1 MRELASIRKDINSV
15 DSAIRELF
23 LLRMS
28 LAHEVAET
36 KAQSDDKIYK
46 PDREAEIIEQ
56 RSAGMEEEIRLKYI
70 ALLQSMIRASREY
83 QYSEILRQTPE
94 KFPFYPAETLA
105 KPKTVFYQ
113 GVPGAYQEL
122 AARALFPR
130 CEPQNV
136 PTWEQV
142 FQSVR
147 DGKADIGVILGSGL
161 GDYAEALED
170 AVKLPYSEIPGFP
183 RSTVAGHAGMWCC
196 GTLYGKRVV
205 MMQGRFHYYEGYG
218 MKDVTLPVRVM
229 QKIGVKTLIVTNAA
243 GGVNLG
249 YHPGELMVIGD
260 MFSMTAQNPLIGPN
274 LDAFGPRFPDMS
286 CAFDKELRAL
296 AHECANEQGF
306 ALREGVYAQMTG
318 PTYETPA
325 EIRMLRTLG
334 ADAVGMSTVPEV
346 IVARHGG
353 MRVLGIS
360 CITNMAAGIL
370 DQPLNHA
377 EVTETANRVKGQFR
391 NLLDRIIEKM

>member
-1 MRELASIRKDINSV
+1 MMDEMKRIDEAAVKVLAV
-15 DSAIRELF
+15 
-23 LLRMS
+23 
-28 LAHEVAET
+28 
-36 KAQSDDKIYK
+36 
-46 PDREAEIIEQ
+46 
-56 RSAGMEEEIRLKYI
+56 
-70 ALLQSMIRASREY
+70 
-83 QYSEILRQTPE
+83 
-94 KFPFYPAETLA
+94 
-105 KPKTVFYQ
+105 
-113 GVPGAYQEL
+113 
-122 AARALFPR
+122 
-130 CEPQNV
+130 C
-136 PTWEQV
+136 
-142 FQSVR
+142 
-147 DGKADIGVILGSGL
+147 GKADIGVILGSGL

-260 MFSMTAQNPLIGPN
+260 IFSMTAQNPLIGPN

>member
-1 MRELASIRKDINSV
+1 MMDEMKRIDEAAAKVLAV
-15 DSAIRELF
+15 
-23 LLRMS
+23 
-28 LAHEVAET
+28 
-36 KAQSDDKIYK
+36 
-46 PDREAEIIEQ
+46 
-56 RSAGMEEEIRLKYI
+56 
-70 ALLQSMIRASREY
+70 
-83 QYSEILRQTPE
+83 
-94 KFPFYPAETLA
+94 
-105 KPKTVFYQ
+105 
-113 GVPGAYQEL
+113 
-122 AARALFPR
+122 
-130 CEPQNV
+130 C
-136 PTWEQV
+136 
-142 FQSVR
+142 
-147 DGKADIGVILGSGL
+147 GKADIGVILGSGL

-274 LDAFGPRFPDMS
+274 LDVFGPRFPDMS

>member
-1 MRELASIRKDINSV
+1 MMDEMKRIDEAAAKVLAV
-15 DSAIRELF
+15 
-23 LLRMS
+23 
-28 LAHEVAET
+28 
-36 KAQSDDKIYK
+36 
-46 PDREAEIIEQ
+46 
-56 RSAGMEEEIRLKYI
+56 
-70 ALLQSMIRASREY
+70 
-83 QYSEILRQTPE
+83 
-94 KFPFYPAETLA
+94 
-105 KPKTVFYQ
+105 
-113 GVPGAYQEL
+113 
-122 AARALFPR
+122 
-130 CEPQNV
+130 C
-136 PTWEQV
+136 
-142 FQSVR
+142 
-147 DGKADIGVILGSGL
+147 GKADIGVILGSGL

-170 AVKLPYSEIPGFP
+170 TVKLPYSEIPGFP

-391 NLLDRIIEKM
+391 SLLDGIIEKM

>member
-1 MRELASIRKDINSV
+1 MMDEMKRIDEAAAKVLAV
-15 DSAIRELF
+15 
-23 LLRMS
+23 
-28 LAHEVAET
+28 
-36 KAQSDDKIYK
+36 
-46 PDREAEIIEQ
+46 
-56 RSAGMEEEIRLKYI
+56 
-70 ALLQSMIRASREY
+70 
-83 QYSEILRQTPE
+83 
-94 KFPFYPAETLA
+94 
-105 KPKTVFYQ
+105 
-113 GVPGAYQEL
+113 
-122 AARALFPR
+122 
-130 CEPQNV
+130 C
-136 PTWEQV
+136 
-142 FQSVR
+142 
-147 DGKADIGVILGSGL
+147 GKADIGVILGSGL

-205 MMQGRFHYYEGYG
+205 MMQGRFHYYEGYS

-229 QKIGVKTLIVTNAA
+229 QKIGVKTLVVTNAA

-353 MRVLGIS
+353 TRVLGIS

>member
-1 MRELASIRKDINSV
+1 MMDEMKRIDEAAAKVLAV
-15 DSAIRELF
+15 
-23 LLRMS
+23 
-28 LAHEVAET
+28 
-36 KAQSDDKIYK
+36 
-46 PDREAEIIEQ
+46 
-56 RSAGMEEEIRLKYI
+56 
-70 ALLQSMIRASREY
+70 
-83 QYSEILRQTPE
+83 
-94 KFPFYPAETLA
+94 
-105 KPKTVFYQ
+105 
-113 GVPGAYQEL
+113 
-122 AARALFPR
+122 
-130 CEPQNV
+130 C
-136 PTWEQV
+136 
-142 FQSVR
+142 
-147 DGKADIGVILGSGL
+147 GKADISVILGSGL

-229 QKIGVKTLIVTNAA
+229 QKIGVKTLVVTNAA

-286 CAFDKELRAL
+286 CTFDKELRAL

-370 DQPLNHA
+370 DQPLSHA

>member
-1 MRELASIRKDINSV
+1 MMDEMKRIDEAAAKVLAV
-15 DSAIRELF
+15 
-23 LLRMS
+23 
-28 LAHEVAET
+28 
-36 KAQSDDKIYK
+36 
-46 PDREAEIIEQ
+46 
-56 RSAGMEEEIRLKYI
+56 
-70 ALLQSMIRASREY
+70 
-83 QYSEILRQTPE
+83 
-94 KFPFYPAETLA
+94 
-105 KPKTVFYQ
+105 
-113 GVPGAYQEL
+113 
-122 AARALFPR
+122 
-130 CEPQNV
+130 C
-136 PTWEQV
+136 
-142 FQSVR
+142 
-147 DGKADIGVILGSGL
+147 GKADIGVILGSGL

-260 MFSMTAQNPLIGPN
+260 IFSMTAQNPLIGPN

-318 PTYETPA
+318 PMYETPA

>member
-1 MRELASIRKDINSV
+1 MMDEMKRIDEAAAKVLAV
-15 DSAIRELF
+15 
-23 LLRMS
+23 
-28 LAHEVAET
+28 
-36 KAQSDDKIYK
+36 
-46 PDREAEIIEQ
+46 
-56 RSAGMEEEIRLKYI
+56 
-70 ALLQSMIRASREY
+70 
-83 QYSEILRQTPE
+83 
-94 KFPFYPAETLA
+94 
-105 KPKTVFYQ
+105 
-113 GVPGAYQEL
+113 
-122 AARALFPR
+122 
-130 CEPQNV
+130 C
-136 PTWEQV
+136 
-142 FQSVR
+142 
-147 DGKADIGVILGSGL
+147 GKADIGVILGSGL

-229 QKIGVKTLIVTNAA
+229 QKIGMKTLVVTNAT

>member
-1 MRELASIRKDINSV
+1 MMDEMKRIDEAAAKVLAV
-15 DSAIRELF
+15 
-23 LLRMS
+23 
-28 LAHEVAET
+28 
-36 KAQSDDKIYK
+36 
-46 PDREAEIIEQ
+46 
-56 RSAGMEEEIRLKYI
+56 
-70 ALLQSMIRASREY
+70 
-83 QYSEILRQTPE
+83 
-94 KFPFYPAETLA
+94 
-105 KPKTVFYQ
+105 
-113 GVPGAYQEL
+113 
-122 AARALFPR
+122 
-130 CEPQNV
+130 C
-136 PTWEQV
+136 
-142 FQSVR
+142 
-147 DGKADIGVILGSGL
+147 GKADIGVILGSGL

-229 QKIGVKTLIVTNAA
+229 QKIGVKTLVVTNAA

-334 ADAVGMSTVPEV
+334 ADAVGMSTGPEV

>member
-1 MRELASIRKDINSV
+1 MMDEMKKIDEAAAKVLAV
-15 DSAIRELF
+15 
-23 LLRMS
+23 
-28 LAHEVAET
+28 
-36 KAQSDDKIYK
+36 
-46 PDREAEIIEQ
+46 
-56 RSAGMEEEIRLKYI
+56 
-70 ALLQSMIRASREY
+70 
-83 QYSEILRQTPE
+83 
-94 KFPFYPAETLA
+94 
-105 KPKTVFYQ
+105 
-113 GVPGAYQEL
+113 
-122 AARALFPR
+122 
-130 CEPQNV
+130 C
-136 PTWEQV
+136 
-142 FQSVR
+142 
-147 DGKADIGVILGSGL
+147 GKADIGVILGSGL

-260 MFSMTAQNPLIGPN
+260 IFSMTAQNPLIGPN

-391 NLLDRIIEKM
+391 NLLDGIIEKM

>member
-1 MRELASIRKDINSV
+1 MMDEMKRIDEAAAKVLAV
-15 DSAIRELF
+15 
-23 LLRMS
+23 
-28 LAHEVAET
+28 
-36 KAQSDDKIYK
+36 
-46 PDREAEIIEQ
+46 
-56 RSAGMEEEIRLKYI
+56 
-70 ALLQSMIRASREY
+70 
-83 QYSEILRQTPE
+83 
-94 KFPFYPAETLA
+94 
-105 KPKTVFYQ
+105 
-113 GVPGAYQEL
+113 
-122 AARALFPR
+122 
-130 CEPQNV
+130 C
-136 PTWEQV
+136 
-142 FQSVR
+142 
-147 DGKADIGVILGSGL
+147 GKADIGVILGSGL

-196 GTLYGKRVV
+196 GTLHGKRVV

-318 PTYETPA
+318 PMYETPA

>member
-1 MRELASIRKDINSV
+1 MMDEMKRIDEAAAKVLAV
-15 DSAIRELF
+15 
-23 LLRMS
+23 
-28 LAHEVAET
+28 
-36 KAQSDDKIYK
+36 
-46 PDREAEIIEQ
+46 
-56 RSAGMEEEIRLKYI
+56 
-70 ALLQSMIRASREY
+70 
-83 QYSEILRQTPE
+83 
-94 KFPFYPAETLA
+94 
-105 KPKTVFYQ
+105 
-113 GVPGAYQEL
+113 
-122 AARALFPR
+122 
-130 CEPQNV
+130 C
-136 PTWEQV
+136 
-142 FQSVR
+142 
-147 DGKADIGVILGSGL
+147 GKADIGVILGSGL

-229 QKIGVKTLIVTNAA
+229 QKNGVKTLIVTNAA

-260 MFSMTAQNPLIGPN
+260 IFSMTAQNPLIGPN

>member
-1 MRELASIRKDINSV
+1 MMDEMKRIDEAAAKVLAV
-15 DSAIRELF
+15 
-23 LLRMS
+23 
-28 LAHEVAET
+28 
-36 KAQSDDKIYK
+36 
-46 PDREAEIIEQ
+46 
-56 RSAGMEEEIRLKYI
+56 
-70 ALLQSMIRASREY
+70 
-83 QYSEILRQTPE
+83 
-94 KFPFYPAETLA
+94 
-105 KPKTVFYQ
+105 
-113 GVPGAYQEL
+113 
-122 AARALFPR
+122 
-130 CEPQNV
+130 C
-136 PTWEQV
+136 
-142 FQSVR
+142 
-147 DGKADIGVILGSGL
+147 GKADIGVILGSGL

-353 MRVLGIS
+353 MRVLGIG

-370 DQPLNHA
+370 GQPLNHA

>member
-1 MRELASIRKDINSV
+1 MMDEMKRIDEAAAKVLAV
-15 DSAIRELF
+15 
-23 LLRMS
+23 
-28 LAHEVAET
+28 
-36 KAQSDDKIYK
+36 
-46 PDREAEIIEQ
+46 
-56 RSAGMEEEIRLKYI
+56 
-70 ALLQSMIRASREY
+70 
-83 QYSEILRQTPE
+83 
-94 KFPFYPAETLA
+94 
-105 KPKTVFYQ
+105 
-113 GVPGAYQEL
+113 
-122 AARALFPR
+122 
-130 CEPQNV
+130 C
-136 PTWEQV
+136 
-142 FQSVR
+142 
-147 DGKADIGVILGSGL
+147 GKADIGVILGSGL

-260 MFSMTAQNPLIGPN
+260 IFSMTAQNPLIGPN

-296 AHECANEQGF
+296 AHECANEQSF

>member
-1 MRELASIRKDINSV
+1 MMDEMKRIDEAAAKVLAV
-15 DSAIRELF
+15 
-23 LLRMS
+23 
-28 LAHEVAET
+28 
-36 KAQSDDKIYK
+36 
-46 PDREAEIIEQ
+46 
-56 RSAGMEEEIRLKYI
+56 
-70 ALLQSMIRASREY
+70 
-83 QYSEILRQTPE
+83 
-94 KFPFYPAETLA
+94 
-105 KPKTVFYQ
+105 
-113 GVPGAYQEL
+113 
-122 AARALFPR
+122 
-130 CEPQNV
+130 C
-136 PTWEQV
+136 
-142 FQSVR
+142 
-147 DGKADIGVILGSGL
+147 GKADIGVILGSGL

-170 AVKLPYSEIPGFP
+170 AVRLPYSEIPGFP

>member
-1 MRELASIRKDINSV
+1 MMDEMKRIDEAAAKVLAV
-15 DSAIRELF
+15 
-23 LLRMS
+23 
-28 LAHEVAET
+28 
-36 KAQSDDKIYK
+36 
-46 PDREAEIIEQ
+46 
-56 RSAGMEEEIRLKYI
+56 
-70 ALLQSMIRASREY
+70 
-83 QYSEILRQTPE
+83 
-94 KFPFYPAETLA
+94 
-105 KPKTVFYQ
+105 
-113 GVPGAYQEL
+113 
-122 AARALFPR
+122 
-130 CEPQNV
+130 C
-136 PTWEQV
+136 
-142 FQSVR
+142 
-147 DGKADIGVILGSGL
+147 GKADIGVILGSGL

-196 GTLYGKRVV
+196 GTLYSKRVV

-318 PTYETPA
+318 PMYETPA

>member
-1 MRELASIRKDINSV
+1 MDEMKRINDAAEKVLAV
-15 DSAIRELF
+15 CG
-23 LLRMS
+23 
-28 LAHEVAET
+28 
-36 KAQSDDKIYK
+36 Q
-46 PDREAEIIEQ
+46 AEIGI
-56 RSAGMEEEIRLKYI
+56 
-70 ALLQSMIRASREY
+70 
-83 QYSEILRQTPE
+83 
-94 KFPFYPAETLA
+94 
-105 KPKTVFYQ
+105 
-113 GVPGAYQEL
+113 
-122 AARALFPR
+122 
-130 CEPQNV
+130 
-136 PTWEQV
+136 
-142 FQSVR
+142 
-147 DGKADIGVILGSGL
+147 ILGSGL

-306 ALREGVYAQMTG
+306 ALRVHRAAQPDHTCRQERKAQRPPCRTVCRRKIPFHDVHG
-318 PTYETPA
+318 IGALRYKQNAAHDHRKRQKSFFTP
-325 EIRMLRTLG
+325 G
-334 ADAVGMSTVPEV
+334 
-346 IVARHGG
+346 H
-353 MRVLGIS
+353 
-360 CITNMAAGIL
+360 
-370 DQPLNHA
+370 
-377 EVTETANRVKGQFR
+377 
-391 NLLDRIIEKM
+391 

>member
-1 MRELASIRKDINSV
+1 MMDEMKRIDEAAAKVLAV
-15 DSAIRELF
+15 
-23 LLRMS
+23 
-28 LAHEVAET
+28 
-36 KAQSDDKIYK
+36 
-46 PDREAEIIEQ
+46 
-56 RSAGMEEEIRLKYI
+56 
-70 ALLQSMIRASREY
+70 
-83 QYSEILRQTPE
+83 
-94 KFPFYPAETLA
+94 
-105 KPKTVFYQ
+105 
-113 GVPGAYQEL
+113 
-122 AARALFPR
+122 
-130 CEPQNV
+130 C
-136 PTWEQV
+136 
-142 FQSVR
+142 
-147 DGKADIGVILGSGL
+147 GKADIGVILGSGL
-161 GDYAEALED
+161 GEYAEALED

-260 MFSMTAQNPLIGPN
+260 IFSMTAQNPLIGPN

-325 EIRMLRTLG
+325 EIRILRTLG

-391 NLLDRIIEKM
+391 NLLDGIIEKM

>member
-1 MRELASIRKDINSV
+1 MMDEMKRIDEAAAKVLAV
-15 DSAIRELF
+15 
-23 LLRMS
+23 
-28 LAHEVAET
+28 
-36 KAQSDDKIYK
+36 
-46 PDREAEIIEQ
+46 
-56 RSAGMEEEIRLKYI
+56 
-70 ALLQSMIRASREY
+70 
-83 QYSEILRQTPE
+83 
-94 KFPFYPAETLA
+94 
-105 KPKTVFYQ
+105 
-113 GVPGAYQEL
+113 
-122 AARALFPR
+122 
-130 CEPQNV
+130 C
-136 PTWEQV
+136 
-142 FQSVR
+142 
-147 DGKADIGVILGSGL
+147 GKADIGVILGSGL

-243 GGVNLG
+243 GGMNLG

-260 MFSMTAQNPLIGPN
+260 IFSMTAQNPLIGPN